1 MHQIP
6 VVFQMEGVDTLD
18 TPQTRAQCCNK
29 EKPAERELLTAGV
42 GGSDEI
48 VVRWSNTAWNKFI
61 NPRSE
66 GTFNK
71 MRSPSSE

>member
-1 MHQIP
+1 MYQIP

-42 GGSDEI
+42 EGVDTLDAHFKKPI
-48 VVRWSNTAWNKFI
+48 ARQNKKYLLFSLLVFI
-61 NPRSE
+61 
-66 GTFNK
+66 TF
-71 MRSPSSE
+71 

>member
-1 MHQIP
+1 MYQIP

-42 GGSDEI
+42 SGVDTLDAWLNQQ
-48 VVRWSNTAWNKFI
+48 RNTPKVSF
-61 NPRSE
+61 S
-66 GTFNK
+66 
-71 MRSPSSE
+71 